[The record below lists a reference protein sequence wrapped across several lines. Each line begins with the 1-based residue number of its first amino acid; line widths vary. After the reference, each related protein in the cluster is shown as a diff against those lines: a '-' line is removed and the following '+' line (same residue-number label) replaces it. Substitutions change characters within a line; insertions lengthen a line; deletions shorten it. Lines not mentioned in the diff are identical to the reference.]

1 MKQRAPYRLEVFDVE
16 DAEVYGTISAVDTLA
31 GALLRFVGWDSSGTV
46 AWDTND
52 PTDVHGT
59 VTVTD
64 ATLKTYAATV
74 APLPAGVYTWE
85 VQRTNA
91 GQAAVLVW
99 GYLTVTA
106 SPPDND

>member
-1 MKQRAPYRLEVFDVE
+1 MKQRAPYRLEVFDAE

-31 GALLRFVGWDSSGTV
+31 GALLRFVGWNV
-46 AWDTND
+46 AGDVVWDTED
-52 PTDVHGT
+52 PTTVHGT

-85 VQRTNA
+85 VQRTNT
-91 GQAAVLVW
+91 GQKAVLVW
-99 GYLTVTA
+99 GYLTVTP
-106 SPPDND
+106 SPPNND